1 MVMGDDP
8 FAASYRVQ
16 SLQSRPGESRDPP
29 GRRMLFFVYILASKP
44 HGTLYVGSTP
54 DLIRRI
60 WEHKTKAVSGFT
72 AKYDVDR
79 LVWFEAH
86 ESIAAAAARERQI
99 KEWKRAWKIELIER
113 DNPQWI
119 DLYPSLSP

>member
-1 MVMGDDP
+1 MHSVLRLY
-8 FAASYRVQ
+8 ACQQAT
-16 SLQSRPGESRDPP
+16 RDAV
-29 GRRMLFFVYILASKP
+29 RRK
-44 HGTLYVGSTP
+44 HP

-60 WEHKTKAVSGFT
+60 WEHKTKAIPGFT

-86 ESIAAAAARERQI
+86 QSIAAAATRERQI

-119 DLYPSLSP
+119 DLYPSLSL